1 MWLTRRFYTL
11 SWVAA
16 IAFEAAAN
24 PLTTSPRRFEWT
36 LSWEEYAPDGFSRE
50 LILINGKFPGPKVE
64 LNEGDDVEILI
75 HNKMPFNT
83 TVHFH
88 G

>member
-1 MWLTRRFYTL
+1 MWLSRRLYAL
-11 SWVAA
+11 SWAAAA
-16 IAFEAAAN
+16 IYEAAAN
-24 PLTTSPRRFEWT
+24 PLTAPTRKFEWT
-36 LSWEEYAPDGFSRE
+36 LSWEKYDPDGFSRD
-50 LILINGKFPGPKVE
+50 LILINGKFPGPKLE
-64 LNEGDDVEILI
+64 LNEGDDVEILV